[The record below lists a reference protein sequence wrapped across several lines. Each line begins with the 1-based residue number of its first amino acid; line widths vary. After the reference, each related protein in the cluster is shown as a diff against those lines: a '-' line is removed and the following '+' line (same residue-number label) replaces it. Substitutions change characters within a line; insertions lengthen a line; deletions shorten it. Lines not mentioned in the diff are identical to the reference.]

1 MEVMGCCQYPVCLQ
15 QDKYVQSDFF
25 NPNFVYT
32 VCIPFLYHPYAFRLC
47 SGHDCGVYVMVFMDI
62 LSIKTDGLYFD
73 PHYVWHMRDLCLL
86 SIVDGEI
93 AQFLEAIQGMCMFSA
108 RGNVTTNLTTDAY
121 FIQLQGRMRMFIFCL
136 QHGIRRL
143 LQVHM
148 FMCILHMH

>member
-1 MEVMGCCQYPVCLQ
+1 MHVDVVEVCAIIVEKLRMLGNVGVEEVVSVREVFLYVCWGQWSVEVMGCCQYPVCLQ

-73 PHYVWHMRDLCLL
+73 PHYVWHMRDLCL
-86 SIVDGEI
+86 
-93 AQFLEAIQGMCMFSA
+93 
-108 RGNVTTNLTTDAY
+108 
-121 FIQLQGRMRMFIFCL
+121 